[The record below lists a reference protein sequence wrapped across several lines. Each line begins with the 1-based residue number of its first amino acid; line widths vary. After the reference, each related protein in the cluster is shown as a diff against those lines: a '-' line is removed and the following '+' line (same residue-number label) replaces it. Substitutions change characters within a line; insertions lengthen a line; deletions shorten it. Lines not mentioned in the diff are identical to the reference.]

1 MHRIIYNIFTMINP
15 ENINAKL
22 RRASYAVRGAIV
34 DRAAKLEAEGRKI
47 VYCNIGNP
55 QALKQKPLT
64 FPRQVLSLAEY
75 PELLDRPGIEKF
87 YPADAIERA
96 RFILKSCPNGLGAY
110 THSAG
115 MPFIRKAVADFI
127 SRRDGIPADP
137 ASIFLTDGASKGVQA
152 AMTLLTN
159 NENDGFMIPIPQ
171 YPLYSATIALYGAKQ
186 INYYLD
192 EQNSWQLNEEE
203 LKKSYNAAV
212 EKGINPVALV
222 VINPGNPT
230 GAILSEEN
238 IKMVLRFA
246 KEHKLAVLADEVY
259 QENVYAAGMKFISFA
274 KVLHETGDK
283 ETTLFSFHSVSKGF
297 LGECGQ
303 RGGYMETRNLP
314 EKAYAEL
321 MKLQSIGLCSNSAG
335 QIITYIMVNPP
346 KEGEP
351 SYPLYKK
358 ERDTILQN
366 LKKKAEMLYG
376 GINAI
381 DGMKAGTPQGAMYAF
396 VRFDL
401 PEEPGKDV
409 SKMSEDERLA
419 YEGKRNMD
427 YCMALLEETGI
438 CVVPG
443 AGFGQISGTFHF
455 RTTFLPPMEDMN
467 GLVEK
472 IKAFNKKY
480 TEMLKN
486 RK

>member
-1 MHRIIYNIFTMINP
+1 MIKP
-15 ENINAKL
+15 ENLNSKL
-22 RRASYAVRGAIV
+22 KKASYAVRGAIV
-34 DRAAKLEAEGRKI
+34 DRAAQLEAEGRKI

-64 FPRQVLSLAEY
+64 FPRQVLSLVEY
-75 PELLDRPGIEKF
+75 PELPDRPGIEKF

-96 RFILKSCPNGLGAY
+96 RHILKCCPNGLGAY

-115 MPFIRKAVADFI
+115 MPFIRKAVAEFI
-127 SRRDGIPADP
+127 TRRDGIPAS
-137 ASIFLTDGASKGVQA
+137 AENIFLTDGASKGVQA

-186 INYYLD
+186 VNYYLD

-203 LKKSYNAAV
+203 LKKSYAAAV
-212 EKGINPVALV
+212 KKGINPVAIV

-246 KEHKLAVLADEVY
+246 REHKLAVLADEVY
-259 QENVYAAGMKFISFA
+259 QENVYAPGMKFISFA
-274 KVLHETGDK
+274 KVLHETGDID
-283 ETTLFSFHSVSKGF
+283 TTLFSFHSVSKGF

-303 RGGYMETRNLP
+303 RGGYMEVRNMP
-314 EKAYAEL
+314 KEAYAEL

-335 QIITYIMVNPP
+335 QIITYIMVEPP

-351 SYPLYKK
+351 SYPLYRQ

-376 GINAI
+376 GINEI
-381 DGMKAGTPQGAMYAF
+381 EGMKAGTPQGAMYAF

-401 PEEPGKDV
+401 PAEPGRNI
-409 SKMSEDERLA
+409 SEMSEEERLA
-419 YEGKRNMD
+419 YESRRNMD

-443 AGFGQISGTFHF
+443 AGFGQIPGTFHF
-455 RTTFLPPMEDMN
+455 RTTFLPPMEDMA

-472 IKAFNKKY
+472 IKAFNRKY